1 MRARLRLAFPPL
13 LAAMTAGALAAAE
26 PAGKVSAP
34 RGEPVVEL
42 PAFEVRDTRILP
54 LPESWRYSEVPG
66 FEILSKLSERETRR
80 FVNDFLLLQQVIE
93 IIMPGLTRGQVAVPT
108 ALILCGR
115 GNGFEE
121 FLPTKEYEDRYF
133 RNSQFFK
140 NQERAAIVVDFAL
153 PELRFN
159 DQETIESDPYRAFYI
174 EYFRF
179 LIRKQLTQ
187 APPAWFEE
195 GLVQLFGAIDFTKKW
210 IVFGQIGDGFGATK
224 IGDFNQVLSRRAIM
238 PMGEMLKHEG
248 PRNRS
253 RYWQAQCYAFV
264 HMCLYGANQKYQK
277 GFVQFVTRL
286 GSEPLSEQLFKECFG
301 RTYKQMALELR
312 GHCEFTV
319 YKAMHYT
326 AKKGQQIPEPPA
338 ITLRDATDA
347 EVGRIKGEVLRLG
360 GHGEKALNALI
371 APYVRGER
379 DPRLLAALGLD
390 ELQAGR
396 PDRARKF
403 LEAAAQAKVV
413 RARAHLELAR
423 LRLEEAREKPA
434 APPGPVRLRPGHAR
448 ALAPFH
454 RDEAA
459 AGAGRGLYPG
469 GRNLGAVGRA
479 AAGRASRRRHRGDQA
494 LPPRHQAAA
503 AGGAAGGQARLP
515 RGGEGDGGARGEGG
529 ARQRR
534 AGSFPHARGV
544 AGTRGRPRRGAGGL
558 RRSRGGNHPRPRR
571 AVPAQEAMIR
581 KAFVMSVHPGA
592 EAEYARRH
600 QPIWRELEDVLR
612 AHGVHNYSIFL
623 HADTRQLFAYAE
635 IEDEARWE
643 AIAQTGVCQRWW
655 KHMADV
661 MPANPDHSPVATG
674 LKEVFHLD

>member
-1 MRARLRLAFPPL
+1 MRARLRLVFAPL
-13 LAAMTAGALAAAE
+13 FAAVAAGALGAAE
-26 PAGKVSAP
+26 PAAKASP
-34 RGEPVVEL
+34 RAEPVVEL
-42 PAFEVRDTRILP
+42 PVFEVRDTRILP
-54 LPESWRYSEVPG
+54 PPESWRYAEVPG

-80 FVNDFLLLQQVIE
+80 FVTDFLLLQQVIE

-121 FLPTKEYEDRYF
+121 FLPTREYQDRYF

-187 APPAWFEE
+187 TPPAWFEE

-210 IVFGQIGDGFGATK
+210 IVFGQIGDGFGASK

-238 PMGEMLKHEG
+238 PLGEMLKHEG

-264 HMCLYGANQKYQK
+264 HLCLYGANQKYQK
-277 GFVQFVTRL
+277 GFVQFVSRL
-286 GSEPLSEQLFKECFG
+286 GQEPLSEQLFKECFG

-319 YKAMHYT
+319 YKAMHYQ
-326 AKKGQQIPEPPA
+326 AKKGQQIPDPPPFG
-338 ITLRDATDA
+338 LRDAADA

-390 ELQAGR
+390 ELEAGR
-396 PDRARKF
+396 KERARKF

-413 RARAHLELAR
+413 RARAYLELAR
-423 LRLEEAREKPA
+423 LRLEEARDQPA
-434 APPGPVRLRPGHAR
+434 APGGQLDAAQVTRVLSPLFVAMKQPP
-448 ALAPFH
+448 ALADVYTLVAETWSQSVVAPQAEHLGVVIEGVKLFP
-454 RDEAA
+454 RDTRLLLQAALLAAKRGFPSEAKALADRGVKVARESAEQERFRMLAASLEREAA
-459 AGAGRGLYPG
+459 AGPAPAGP
-469 GRNLGAVGRA
+469 AVEIT
-479 AAGRASRRRHRGDQA
+479 
-494 LPPRHQAAA
+494 P
-503 AGGAAGGQARLP
+503 
-515 RGGEGDGGARGEGG
+515 E
-529 ARQRR
+529 
-534 AGSFPHARGV
+534 
-544 AGTRGRPRRGAGGL
+544 
-558 RRSRGGNHPRPRR
+558 RSEP
-571 AVPAQEAMIR
+571 
-581 KAFVMSVHPGA
+581 
-592 EAEYARRH
+592 
-600 QPIWRELEDVLR
+600 
-612 AHGVHNYSIFL
+612 FL
-623 HADTRQLFAYAE
+623 
-635 IEDEARWE
+635 
-643 AIAQTGVCQRWW
+643 
-655 KHMADV
+655 
-661 MPANPDHSPVATG
+661 
-674 LKEVFHLD
+674 LKKP